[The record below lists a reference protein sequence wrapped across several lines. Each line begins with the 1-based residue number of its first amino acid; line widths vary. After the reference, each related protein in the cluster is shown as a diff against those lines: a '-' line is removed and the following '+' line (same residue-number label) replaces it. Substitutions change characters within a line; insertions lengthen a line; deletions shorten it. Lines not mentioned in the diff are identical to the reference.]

1 MIPRTTA
8 TLTRWNAIV
17 PGSSMPESLEGL
29 PFSLR
34 MRVKDAD
41 PELFALLGGAPV
53 SAELEAAVMSGAL
66 SDVAPAAPTPEQVR
80 AEQVAALTQL
90 NPFAPTSRNLSAQLQ
105 LEAIDPQAAA
115 QQRALAQ
122 PYLALEQANAATAAR
137 QREQALAEGRNAHQ
151 NATAISAA
159 RQRLAAGVF

>member
-1 MIPRTTA
+1 MTAPRTIA
-8 TLTRWNAIV
+8 TLTRFDRV
-17 PGSSMPESLEGL
+17 FPGEVMPADLKSLSFAAQMAL
-29 PFSLR
+29 
-34 MRVKDAD
+34 KDAD
-41 PELFALLGGAPV
+41 PALYEVLAGRMDSGTEAALL
-53 SAELEAAVMSGAL
+53 SGTWP
-66 SDVAPAAPTPEQVR
+66 DVAPAGPTPEQMR
-80 AEQVAALTQL
+80 AEQVAQLTQL

-159 RQRLAAGVF
+159 RQRLASGVF